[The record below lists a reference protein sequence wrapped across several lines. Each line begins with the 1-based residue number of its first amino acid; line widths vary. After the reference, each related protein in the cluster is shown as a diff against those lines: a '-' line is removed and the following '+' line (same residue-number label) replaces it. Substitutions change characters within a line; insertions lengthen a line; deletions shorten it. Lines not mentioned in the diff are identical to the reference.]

1 MFSSEDKVE
10 QLAEVARIH
19 LIRLYDKQ
27 GNLGRLP
34 YFLSSHLS
42 GHPPQTGAEFFF
54 FAVLGM
60 TGNAERAA
68 SLSIA

>member
-1 MFSSEDKVE
+1 LKGLVFPQI
-10 QLAEVARIH
+10 QLIFLRKGNISPLLCFVLLGLFHSH
-19 LIRLYDKQ
+19 LV
-27 GNLGRLP
+27 
-34 YFLSSHLS
+34 HLS